1 MISWNLSF
9 PWPCRTQRWKTSAR
23 TAAYCRLG
31 WQIWDRRGPDVDFGV
46 RRDHLRNLL
55 RWLWPAMDLGIS
67 GIISPQK
74 CIKRIPKSTQDTAIA
89 VHPKVGIGWTVCHW
103 QDMDIF
109 IHIYTSIY
117 VKNQHPLTT
126 SVVPMYICA
135 TSRFNKALSLLYANR
150 QKARTTTAA
159 TDWQQAALWFHM
171 VAEQWSWK
179 HPGELQQAEGL
190 IPEHWGTL
198 NNSWSNKG

>member
-1 MISWNLSF
+1 MFFFNGLHYRWMVHYRWFIHGILALSRTLARSSKRIWHLDHGLNMSMGKPPFVIGWFSPSRCYRLRSW
-9 PWPCRTQRWKTSAR
+9 TS
-23 TAAYCRLG
+23 
-31 WQIWDRRGPDVDFGV
+31 
-46 RRDHLRNLL
+46 
-55 RWLWPAMDLGIS
+55 WLHIYIYIL
-67 GIISPQK
+67 ISP
-74 CIKRIPKSTQDTAIA
+74 
-89 VHPKVGIGWTVCHW
+89 
-103 QDMDIF
+103 F
-109 IHIYTSIY
+109 
-117 VKNQHPLTT
+117 VKNQRPLTT

-150 QKARTTTAA
+150 QKARTATAA

>member
-1 MISWNLSF
+1 MFVYIL
-9 PWPCRTQRWKTSAR
+9 
-23 TAAYCRLG
+23 Y
-31 WQIWDRRGPDVDFGV
+31 PD
-46 RRDHLRNLL
+46 
-55 RWLWPAMDLGIS
+55 MDLIPLYPHDIPLYPHEMNAWQLQIKTLLW
-67 GIISPQK
+67 IITLHFIYWP
-74 CIKRIPKSTQDTAIA
+74 
-89 VHPKVGIGWTVCHW
+89 IGS
-103 QDMDIF
+103 
-109 IHIYTSIY
+109 IYTYIY
-117 VKNQHPLTT
+117 IYIYIYIYTYIYIYIYTFIYIICVKNQHPLTT

-150 QKARTTTAA
+150 QKARTATAA